1 MKNKEG
7 IRFMYPYSSMF
18 LYKDNLEDDSY
29 ANLFKKGYVA
39 LYTKLGYFRGFTNP
53 KDNYI
58 HFEFDHAKQM
68 VLLRELKTFVVSI
81 MCKEL
86 EFMGLSYKV
95 GVVSDDKSAVG
106 DIVVYD
112 TWTNTAAVVLQL
124 DIAYRTISSTRD
136 KIEKAFSIPCLN
148 VLMSDKFHLK
158 YVADEAYYY
167 AKKAVKQQ
175 KSQNP
180 FIDAVAQEE
189 VKPLVSD
196 VVLPEY
202 KRAPVAPRGRKPKRD
217 LAERTRARTIR
228 RAARKEQRKLD
239 NYAKGVYRAQQS

>member
-1 MKNKEG
+1 MKKKALSIIIPVYNVEA
-7 IRFMYPYSSMF
+7 Y
-18 LYKDNLEDDSY
+18 LEQCVKSILDQSTPEVEVILVDDGSTDDS
-29 ANLFKKGYVA
+29 G
-39 LYTKLGYFRGFTNP
+39 KLCDKFAAQSKELIVVHQENGGLSAARNTGLRFATGR
-53 KDNYI
+53 YI
-58 HFEFDHAKQM
+58 
-68 VLLRELKTFVVSI
+68 TFVD
-81 MCKEL
+81 
-86 EFMGLSYKV
+86 
-95 GVVSDDKSAVG
+95 SDDFIGNNSIQKILSW
-106 DIVVYD
+106 IE